1 MRYDHGSDFF
11 CPLCMDFWRNI
22 ARVFMSRP
30 TFKEDDEQLVIYMT
44 GAGML
49 RIFYS
54 SYWFCKVQTW
64 LSCRYF
70 QIYVANVVWNKSP
83 TYPEEK
89 KNRSRILEDGHGKRI
104 VTWLSRE
111 KRACLT
117 VWQKKKTKTQKQTK
131 KQNNKQKKNSQT
143 YKIEK

>member
-30 TFKEDDEQLVIYMT
+30 TLKEDDEQLVIYMT
-44 GAGML
+44 GAWML

-54 SYWFCKVQTW
+54 SYWFLKVQTW

-70 QIYVANVVWNKSP
+70 QINVANVVSNKSP
-83 TYPEEK
+83 KYPEEK
-89 KNRSRILEDGHGKRI
+89 KNRSRILEDDHGKRI
-104 VTWLSRE
+104 VTKVSTE
-111 KRACLT
+111 KRAYLT
-117 VWQKKKTKTQKQTK
+117 VWQKKTNIQKQTN